1 MRVLRRLKRP
11 VRRTSYKEPE
21 KRVIITRTQFEIL
34 KRLDIPVERYAKEI
48 IKSRA
53 YKNRYGG

>member
-1 MRVLRRLKRP
+1 MKILKRLKRP
-11 VRRTSYKEPE
+11 VRRTSYEEPE

-48 IKSRA
+48 IKGRA
-53 YKNRYGG
+53 YKHRYGG